1 MQLAPL
7 ALLALLS
14 PSDATPEVPRMLVQW
29 ESSLEAAQ
37 ARAAAEGKPILFFHL
52 LGRLDE
58 PFA

>member
-1 MQLAPL
+1 MLL

-14 PSDATPEVPRMLVQW
+14 APGATPEVPRMLVQW
-29 ESSLEAAQ
+29 ETSLEAAQ

>member
-1 MQLAPL
+1 MSLAPL

-14 PSDATPEVPRMLVQW
+14 ASGATPEVPRMLVRW
-29 ESSLEAAQ
+29 EPTLEAAQ
-37 ARAAAEGKPILFFHL
+37 ARAAAEGRPILFFHL